1 MRPEPSH
8 RIDPRAIRLWQ
19 IHGLVQLVL
28 LTVMVASVLGTLLL
42 SSTLPVWTAALAI
55 VPLLVYGILAVGV
68 FPAVRWKVWRY
79 ELDEHELDLQ
89 HGLWVVHRTLVP
101 LVRVQHVDTVQGPIA
116 KLFRLSAVTV
126 STAAGTHEIPSLSDD
141 VADQLRDRISAMAR
155 QAREQL

>member
-1 MRPEPSH
+1 MRPTPSH

-19 IHGLVQLVL
+19 IHGLVQLFVL
-28 LTVMVASVLGTLLL
+28 TIMVASVLGTVLL
-42 SSTLPVWTAALAI
+42 SSAFPVWIAALAA
-55 VPLLVYGILAVGV
+55 VPLVIYGILAVAV
-68 FPAVRWKVWRY
+68 FPSIRWKVWRY

-89 HGLWVVHRTLVP
+89 HGLWVVRRTLVP